1 MIIKSYYSES
11 IYKLLRLPKSRLQYI
26 LNWLST
32 RYLAVIFLKSNT
44 QQKALLE
51 MNMSARLVR
60 MVREETHIN
69 PKELEKTTMVNMVFS
84 KLNRAIGSEA
94 YHKDMKDSSYK
105 RKRRDW
111 R

>member
-1 MIIKSYYSES
+1 MIIKSYFSET

-32 RYLAVIFLKSNT
+32 RYLAVIFLKSNP

-51 MNMSARLVR
+51 MNMSARLAR
-60 MVREETHIN
+60 MVGEETHIN
-69 PKELEKTTMVNMVFS
+69 PRELKKPTIVNMVFS
-84 KLNRAIGSEA
+84 KLNRAIGSGA
-94 YHKDMKDSSYK
+94 YPKDMKDISYK
-105 RKRRDW
+105 RKRRNW